1 MLPLTAGTVASLAG
15 GVIDVGDVGALVTGV
30 VFDTRRLAAGDLFVA
45 LHGEHADGHSFLA
58 DAVGRGAAALLVRND
73 ADAPGGVA
81 VVRVADPMEALARLA
96 GEVRGR
102 LDARVIAVTGSSGK
116 TMTKEMIAAVSRS
129 RFRTVA
135 SEASFNNEIG
145 VPLTILSADAG
156 TEVLVAEVGSRGVGH
171 IAALMPM
178 LRPDVGVV
186 LNVGV
191 AHIGMFGSEDAIA
204 VAKGE
209 LVEGLGSEGV
219 AILNADDP
227 AVDAMSKRTPA
238 KVLRFGSSEA
248 ADVRAEGV
256 SLGTDAC
263 ASFTLC
269 ASDGRA
275 QVKLRIPGEHLVSDA
290 LAAAAAGT
298 VLGIEVVTVA
308 GALSEARGAPWRMEL
323 TEAPGGWRVINDA
336 YNANPA
342 STVAA
347 LKALVS
353 MARGARTWA
362 VLGAMAELG
371 ERSNSEHD
379 RIGRLVVRLGVT
391 RLVAVGEETR
401 PLFEAARL
409 EGMTQDEATLV
420 GGVDN
425 AVALLR
431 AGLAPGDVVLVKASR
446 AAGLERVALAIAQG
460 GAA

>member
-1 MLPLTAGTVASLAG
+1 VLPLTAGTVASLAG

-409 EGMTQDEATLV
+409 EGMTPDEATLV